1 MPRQPHDDEAK
12 TLKTQVTQLLGLQGA
27 RAVVLAE
34 PVELDEATSTCHPEI
49 SPGEDVARLVADRV
63 LRFQGDPVGVAQ
75 PAQPALPRLLEPGV
89 REIDDER
96 APCSPPCDGHRGQAR
111 LAVP

>member
-34 PVELDEATSTCHPEI
+34 PVELDEDTSTATRK
-49 SPGEDVARLVADRV
+49 SARAKTP
-63 LRFQGDPVGVAQ
+63 PVSSRIGCCGSKAI
-75 PAQPALPRLLEPGV
+75 P
-89 REIDDER
+89 
-96 APCSPPCDGHRGQAR
+96 
-111 LAVP
+111 

>member
-34 PVELDEATSTCHPEI
+34 PVELDEDTGTCHPEI

-63 LRFQGDPVGVAQ
+63 LRLQGDPVGVAQ
-75 PAQPALPRLLEPGV
+75 PAQPALPRRLDPGV
-89 REIDDER
+89 REIDDDAR
-96 APCSPPCDGHRGQAR
+96 HAHPPCDGHRGQAR